1 MALVFNV
8 IDSPMGVGKTTAIM
22 TMVKNSTEYYN
33 IESHK
38 RFIFISPYINE
49 VEQRISKEIQ
59 CKYPHKGKKLEQVK
73 DFITNGENIA
83 CCHALFNIFD
93 KETFDLIRNCGYSYD
108 LIVDEQPSLVRNIV
122 GSTNVFAD
130 SDDKLSR
137 IEIFSQNDIRLLQEN
152 KAIMLDVDTQLVKWN
167 NDHWYNVGL
176 EQGKAVFSSFK
187 FYAETTDMYSI
198 KKKDNDQNRISTI
211 VAFTKKE
218 IFELF
223 NDVWISS
230 YMTKDSMLD
239 YYCQMN
245 NIKISYYHI
254 SNYAIVEGYR
264 FDYPKE
270 FERLCICQNEKY
282 NLNFALSKA
291 WYKREKDKVKIITN
305 KEPACLKSLAS
316 AFRNFLKYVCQ
327 NENPN
332 SYYWTTFKASQSDIP
347 KKYISQKRFLECN
360 KKATNEYD
368 QCTAVGY
375 LCNRFINPN
384 IINVF
389 ADKGI
394 QFDNDQY
401 ALSELLQFVYRSN
414 LRVEDS
420 DKIVNVFIPAKRM
433 RMLLW
438 NFQQKYMT
446 LRNNI
451 SA

>member
-1 MALVFNV
+1 MPNEKHLAAL
-8 IDSPMGVGKTTAIM
+8 
-22 TMVKNSTEYYN
+22 
-33 IESHK
+33 
-38 RFIFISPYINE
+38 
-49 VEQRISKEIQ
+49 
-59 CKYPHKGKKLEQVK
+59 
-73 DFITNGENIA
+73 
-83 CCHALFNIFD
+83 
-93 KETFDLIRNCGYSYD
+93 ET
-108 LIVDEQPSLVRNIV
+108 
-122 GSTNVFAD
+122 
-130 SDDKLSR
+130 
-137 IEIFSQNDIRLLQEN
+137 EN
-152 KAIMLDVDTQLVKWN
+152 KVSKLLVERLCIPKERIIHVVCSDRDTLERTISLGIDVTENSKLQLTGT
-167 NDHWYNVGL
+167 DLQYNG
-176 EQGKAVFSSFK
+176 
-187 FYAETTDMYSI
+187 
-198 KKKDNDQNRISTI
+198 ISI

-291 WYKREKDKVKIITN
+291 WYKRENNKGKIITN